1 MFLAIQAMLAEITNK
16 KSNSSSPPNALV
28 TMPDWEAERDTL
40 FREKYPCPTNT
51 RLVNIEKR

>member
-1 MFLAIQAMLAEITNK
+1 MLAEITNK
-16 KSNSSSPPNALV
+16 KSNSSSLPNAVV